1 MKVLFHTIYKTGDSP
16 YFHYTFN
23 NPPEGIEYVQANKD
37 RDVSIAAS
45 NLRKFK
51 IIKNFV
57 RSIASAFGLATPVFS
72 YPHKGNYD
80 LIHSFNT
87 IPITNSSY
95 ILELE
100 SFHSLFF
107 GTVYDKMCQNAIKNE
122 LEKENC
128 KKILFWTDRAKT
140 EFNKLIKSDKIAEKS
155 IVLYPAVNI
164 HRKIKFHK
172 KPTIGFIARNYS
184 DKGGKIAFKLIKNYV
199 ESNKANGIIVCDFST
214 VDNYEEINEYLKS
227 PIENKIKF
235 MPLLSRKEL
244 NQKIFPNIDILIYP
258 GFSDSYGFI
267 FPEAASFGIPVLTFN
282 GFARKELVHDEKSGY
297 VINST
302 ISSIGLAS
310 PPTLEEIDFYII
322 SASMILT
329 NMISNYK
336 LRKEMIDYSH
346 NLVKSN
352 TGMYSLYNRNIIL
365 KRIYEMS
372 LQ

>member
-128 KKILFWTDRAKT
+128 KKILLENGFS
-140 EFNKLIKSDKIAEKS
+140 IKPDDKNE
-155 IVLYPAVNI
+155 L
-164 HRKIKFHK
+164 
-172 KPTIGFIARNYS
+172 
-184 DKGGKIAFKLIKNYV
+184 
-199 ESNKANGIIVCDFST
+199 SNKVRIRRKNSIQ
-214 VDNYEEINEYLKS
+214 INK
-227 PIENKIKF
+227 
-235 MPLLSRKEL
+235 
-244 NQKIFPNIDILIYP
+244 
-258 GFSDSYGFI
+258 
-267 FPEAASFGIPVLTFN
+267 
-282 GFARKELVHDEKSGY
+282 
-297 VINST
+297 
-302 ISSIGLAS
+302 
-310 PPTLEEIDFYII
+310 
-322 SASMILT
+322 
-329 NMISNYK
+329 K
-336 LRKEMIDYSH
+336 LC
-346 NLVKSN
+346 
-352 TGMYSLYNRNIIL
+352 
-365 KRIYEMS
+365 
-372 LQ
+372 